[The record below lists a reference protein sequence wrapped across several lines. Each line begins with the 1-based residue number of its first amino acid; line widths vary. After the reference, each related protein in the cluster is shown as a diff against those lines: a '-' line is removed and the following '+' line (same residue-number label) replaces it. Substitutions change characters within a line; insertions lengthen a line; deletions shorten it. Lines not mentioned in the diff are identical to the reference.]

1 MSPQQ
6 IYSLH
11 VPLAVALVV
20 LIVLFAAVQ
29 TVDWSGRNKDGRRR

>member
-11 VPLAVALVV
+11 VPLAVALLV
-20 LIVLFAAVQ
+20 LTALFAAVE
-29 TVDWSGRNKDGRRR
+29 SFRRRR

>member
-1 MSPQQ
+1 MTPQQ

-20 LIVLFAAVQ
+20 ITVLFTAVE
-29 TVDWSGRNKDGRRR
+29 SFRRRR